1 MLEQIKHFDFTQLN
15 SPDFKEDSVRE
26 ILILPLLFALGYQ
39 NNQIVRSKTFCKK

>member
-1 MLEQIKHFDFTQLN
+1 MLETINHFDFAQLN

-39 NNQIVRSKTFCKK
+39 NQHIVRSKTL